1 MTAAMRVLETI
12 NVAAKSISIPSLFGC
27 PLSAPFL
34 SILMSKGCASLL
46 VHGSIET
53 VRANH
58 LFFLCEVTVWV
69 MKEVLCL

>member
-27 PLSAPFL
+27 PLSATFV
-34 SILMSKGCASLL
+34 SILVSKGCASLL

-53 VRANH
+53 VRANQ
-58 LFFLCEVTVWV
+58 LFFLCEVNVWV
-69 MKEVLCL
+69 MKEALC